1 MNGCQEKSWKNGIL
15 PSRNE
20 MLRIP
25 VLVTFNPGWGWM
37 TFLRFDFKVSSGGGG
52 GSEASGAPR
61 VRGMEATQVSHL
73 A

>member
-37 TFLRFDFKVSSGGGG
+37 TFGRFDFKVSSGGAGKG
-52 GSEASGAPR
+52 
-61 VRGMEATQVSHL
+61 RGLRQVAL
-73 A
+73 PE